1 LKTDGLFTVHS
12 FTIPI
17 KHKQTIKI
25 IPFGDVHRDSPN
37 HAHTAWKEDLKYFR
51 TQKNAWFLGMG
62 DYLDSTSTSERD
74 CLGRISADL
83 HETLS
88 SDLNA
93 LQVEKVKLLE
103 RELGFMRGRLIG
115 LMGGNHYWKF
125 AHGGTSDTELARLL
139 GAQYLGV
146 SSFIRLTLNHSG
158 RCFSLDIWGHH
169 GAGGARLPGGDINRV
184 DQMREHAEADI
195 YIMGHTHK
203 RAVVPATPRLYLS
216 ASPKGG
222 LRVKHRQQWLI
233 RSGSYLAS
241 YEHNV
246 RNYNVDAARGPCSLG
261 HVELM
266 VTLIDG
272 YSKTESEIKIQGIS

>member
-37 HAHTAWKEDLKYFR
+37 HAHTAWQEDLKYFR

-88 SDLNA
+88 SDINA
-93 LQVEKVKLLE
+93 LQVEKVKLVAK
-103 RELGFMRGRLIG
+103 ELDFMKGRIIG

-125 AHGGTSDTELARLL
+125 PHGFLRAWR
-139 GAQYLGV
+139 AQLQ
-146 SSFIRLTLNHSG
+146 RG
-158 RCFSLDIWGHH
+158 RRPRALQSWP
-169 GAGGARLPGGDINRV
+169 RRV
-184 DQMREHAEADI
+184 DANALGRSPQRPKRE
-195 YIMGHTHK
+195 K
-203 RAVVPATPRLYLS
+203 RIRNQDSVCFLILSPLWPHSTPA
-216 ASPKGG
+216 
-222 LRVKHRQQWLI
+222 
-233 RSGSYLAS
+233 
-241 YEHNV
+241 
-246 RNYNVDAARGPCSLG
+246 
-261 HVELM
+261 
-266 VTLIDG
+266 
-272 YSKTESEIKIQGIS
+272 